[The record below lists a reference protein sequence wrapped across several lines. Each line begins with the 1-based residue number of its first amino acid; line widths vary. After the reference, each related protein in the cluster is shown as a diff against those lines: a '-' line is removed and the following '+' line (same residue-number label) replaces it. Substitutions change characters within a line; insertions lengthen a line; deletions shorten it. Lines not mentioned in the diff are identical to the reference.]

1 MNITT
6 LLITLAMVLNLG
18 GGGTTTL
25 TSTPTKAIKDELALG
40 AKAPLMSV
48 KMLDVSGKK
57 LSLSDVKGENGL
69 LVVFS
74 SNTCPWVLAWEDRYL
89 EIAKLAKQK
98 NIGMI
103 AINSNE
109 ASRKKEDSYAEMQK
123 HAKDKG
129 YTFPY
134 VVDTNHRLA
143 DEYGATKTPHIYLF
157 DKNNTLVYRGA
168 IDDSA
173 KDLSKIENRYLSD
186 AINAMTS
193 GASIKT
199 TTSKALGCTIKRV
212 EAN

>member
-1 MNITT
+1 MKRIIPV
-6 LLITLAMVLNLG
+6 LTLALSVFIIFSALDYA
-18 GGGTTTL
+18 
-25 TSTPTKAIKDELALG
+25 SDSVKDELELG
-40 AKAPLMSV
+40 KKAPLTTV
-48 KMLDVSGKK
+48 KMLDVSGKSM
-57 LSLSDVKGENGL
+57 SLEDVNGPNGL

-89 EIAKLAKQK
+89 TIAELAKEK
-98 NIGMI
+98 GIGMI

-109 ASRKKEDSYAEMQK
+109 ASRGKEDSYAEMQK
-123 HAKDKG
+123 HAKEKG

-134 VVDTNHRLA
+134 VVDENHVLA

-173 KDLSKIENRYLSD
+173 RDLSKIENRYLAD
-186 AINAMTS
+186 AITAMVA
-193 GASIKT
+193 GQKIKT

-212 EAN
+212 E

>member
-1 MNITT
+1 MNLTILLLT
-6 LLITLAMVLNLG
+6 LSLMFNFIG
-18 GGGTTTL
+18 DGT
-25 TSTPTKAIKDELALG
+25 SRKDVKDELALG
-40 AKAPLMSV
+40 AKAPLMTV

-57 LSLSDVKGENGL
+57 LSLNDVKGENGL

-103 AINSNE
+103 ALNANE
-109 ASRKKEDSYAEMQK
+109 ATRKKEDSYAEMQK

-134 VVDTNHRLA
+134 VVDQNHQLA
-143 DEYGATKTPHIYLF
+143 DAYGATKTPHIYLF

-173 KDLSKIENRYLSD
+173 KDLSKIENRYLAD
-186 AINAMTS
+186 AINAMTA
-193 GASIKT
+193 GAKIKT

>member
-1 MNITT
+1 MKKTISIIAFALVAFVTFAALVQDPAN
-6 LLITLAMVLNLG
+6 
-18 GGGTTTL
+18 
-25 TSTPTKAIKDELALG
+25 IKDELELG
-40 AKAPLMSV
+40 KKAPLTTV

-57 LSLSDVKGENGL
+57 MSLEDAKGPNGL

-89 EIAKLAKQK
+89 TIAELAKEK
-98 NIGMI
+98 GIGMI

-109 ASRKKEDSYAEMQK
+109 ASRGKEDSYAEMQK
-123 HAKDKG
+123 HAKEKG

-134 VVDTNHRLA
+134 VVDENHVLA

-157 DKNNTLVYRGA
+157 DNNNTLVYRGA

-173 KDLSKIENRYLSD
+173 RDLSKIENRYLAD
-186 AINAMTS
+186 AITAMVA
-193 GASIKT
+193 GQKIKT

-212 EAN
+212 E

>member
-1 MNITT
+1 MKKMIPM
-6 LLITLAMVLNLG
+6 LGILMVSIVVFVASVNLPN
-18 GGGTTTL
+18 
-25 TSTPTKAIKDELALG
+25 SVKDELELG
-40 AKAPLMSV
+40 KKAPLTTV

-57 LSLSDVKGENGL
+57 MSLDDAKGPNGL

-89 EIAKLAKQK
+89 TIAELAKEK
-98 NIGMI
+98 GIGMI

-109 ASRKKEDSYAEMQK
+109 ASRGKEDSYAEMQK
-123 HAKDKG
+123 HAKEKG

-134 VVDTNHRLA
+134 VVDENHVLA

-173 KDLSKIENRYLSD
+173 RDLSKIENRYLAD
-186 AINAMTS
+186 AITAMVA
-193 GASIKT
+193 GQKIKT

-212 EAN
+212 E

>member
-1 MNITT
+1 MKKTISIIAFALVAFVTFAALVQDPAN
-6 LLITLAMVLNLG
+6 
-18 GGGTTTL
+18 
-25 TSTPTKAIKDELALG
+25 IKDELELG
-40 AKAPLMSV
+40 KKAPLTAV

-57 LSLSDVKGENGL
+57 MSLEDAKGPNGL

-89 EIAKLAKQK
+89 TIAELAKEK
-98 NIGMI
+98 GVGMI

-109 ASRKKEDSYAEMQK
+109 GSRGKEDSYAEMQK
-123 HAKDKG
+123 HAKEKG

-134 VVDTNHRLA
+134 VVDENHVLA

-157 DKNNTLVYRGA
+157 DNNNTLVYRGA

-173 KDLSKIENRYLSD
+173 RDLSKIENRYLAD
-186 AINAMTS
+186 AITAMVA
-193 GASIKT
+193 GEKIKA

-212 EAN
+212 E

>member
-1 MNITT
+1 MKRMIPV
-6 LLITLAMVLNLG
+6 LTLALSVFIIFSALDYASNG
-18 GGGTTTL
+18 V
-25 TSTPTKAIKDELALG
+25 KDELELG
-40 AKAPLMSV
+40 KKAPLTTV
-48 KMLDVSGKK
+48 KMLDVSGKSM
-57 LSLSDVKGENGL
+57 SLEDVKGPNGL

-89 EIAKLAKQK
+89 TIAELAKEK
-98 NIGMI
+98 GIGMI

-109 ASRKKEDSYAEMQK
+109 ASRGKEDSYAEMQK
-123 HAKDKG
+123 HAKEKG

-134 VVDTNHRLA
+134 VVDENHVLA

-173 KDLSKIENRYLSD
+173 RDLSKIENRYLAD
-186 AINAMTS
+186 AITAMVA
-193 GASIKT
+193 GQKIKT

-212 EAN
+212 E

>member
-1 MNITT
+1 MKKIIPM
-6 LLITLAMVLNLG
+6 LGILMMSVVLFVA
-18 GGGTTTL
+18 
-25 TSTPTKAIKDELALG
+25 SVYAPSSVKDELELG
-40 AKAPLMSV
+40 KKAPLTSV

-57 LSLSDVKGENGL
+57 MSLEDVKGPNGL

-89 EIAKLAKQK
+89 TIAELAKEK
-98 NIGMI
+98 GIGMV

-109 ASRKKEDSYAEMQK
+109 ASRGKEDSYAEMQK
-123 HAKDKG
+123 HAKEKG

-134 VVDTNHRLA
+134 VVDENHVLA
-143 DEYGATKTPHIYLF
+143 DEYGASKTPHIYLF

-173 KDLSKIENRYLSD
+173 RDLSKIENRYLAD
-186 AINAMTS
+186 AITAMVA
-193 GASIKT
+193 GHKIKT

-212 EAN
+212 E

>member
-1 MNITT
+1 MKKIIPM
-6 LLITLAMVLNLG
+6 LGILMMSVVLFVA
-18 GGGTTTL
+18 
-25 TSTPTKAIKDELALG
+25 SVYAPSSVKDELELG
-40 AKAPLMSV
+40 KKAPLTSV

-57 LSLSDVKGENGL
+57 MSLEDVKGPNGL

-89 EIAKLAKQK
+89 TIAELAKEK
-98 NIGMI
+98 GIGMV

-109 ASRKKEDSYAEMQK
+109 ASRGKEDSYAEMQK
-123 HAKDKG
+123 HAKEKG

-134 VVDTNHRLA
+134 VVDENHVLA
-143 DEYGATKTPHIYLF
+143 DEYGASKTPHIYLF

-173 KDLSKIENRYLSD
+173 RDLSKIENRYLAD
-186 AINAMTS
+186 AITAMVA
-193 GASIKT
+193 GQKIKT

-212 EAN
+212 E

>member
-1 MNITT
+1 MNLSILFLTIAI
-6 LLITLAMVLNLG
+6 LFNLG
-18 GGGTTTL
+18 GGGT
-25 TSTPTKAIKDELALG
+25 STNALKDELALG
-40 AKAPLMSV
+40 AKAPLMEV

-57 LSLSDVKGENGL
+57 LSLNDVKGENGL

-134 VVDTNHRLA
+134 VVDQNHRLA

-173 KDLSKIENRYLSD
+173 KDLSKIENRYLAD
-186 AINAMTS
+186 AINAMTA
-193 GASIKT
+193 GAKIKT

>member
-1 MNITT
+1 MNLSILFLTIAI
-6 LLITLAMVLNLG
+6 LFNLG
-18 GGGTTTL
+18 GGGT
-25 TSTPTKAIKDELALG
+25 STNALKDELALG
-40 AKAPLMSV
+40 AKAPLMAV

-57 LSLSDVKGENGL
+57 LSLNDVKGENGL

-134 VVDTNHRLA
+134 VVDQNHRLA

-173 KDLSKIENRYLSD
+173 KDLSKIENRYLAD
-186 AINAMTS
+186 AINAMTV
-193 GASIKT
+193 GAKIKT

>member
-1 MNITT
+1 MKKMIP
-6 LLITLAMVLNLG
+6 TLAVALIAMLSLG
-18 GGGTTTL
+18 AFTNDPASL
-25 TSTPTKAIKDELALG
+25 KDELELG
-40 AKAPLMSV
+40 KKAPLTSV
-48 KMLDVSGKK
+48 KMLDVSGSKM
-57 LSLSDVKGENGL
+57 SLDDVKGPNGL

-89 EIAKLAKQK
+89 TIAELAKQQG
-98 NIGMI
+98 IGMI

-109 ASRKKEDSYAEMQK
+109 GTRNGEDSYAEMQK
-123 HAKDKG
+123 HAKEKG

-134 VVDTNHRLA
+134 VVDENHMLA

-173 KDLSKIENRYLSD
+173 RDLSKIENRYLAD
-186 AINAMTS
+186 AITALAA
-193 GASIKT
+193 GQKIKT

-212 EAN
+212 E